1 MVDCQLQ
8 DAPEIVR
15 AIFMGGRSEVLSAL
29 EKEDVNIL
37 DNLKRTA
44 LHAAAYCGEAE
55 IAELLLQENARVNA
69 KDFKWF
75 TPLHRACA
83 SKAPQVMQVLLN
95 RGADRNARDKSWQ
108 TPLHVAAINGSV
120 DCARLLLDG
129 AANVNASDRG
139 GHTPLHHAVNEGHL
153 ELVRLLLSNG
163 ASVNAFDKCDRRAM
177 HWAASRGLTDI
188 IDLLCDFGA
197 EINCR
202 DKTQYTPLHVAAA
215 HGHVSVIRQL
225 VSRGA
230 ELHALTG
237 KGNSPLHIACLNGKS
252 EVVEVLLEAIAEHSA
267 DDASEDVTPTASPS
281 PPATPPIAAAEAQTD
296 ASPVDTSFRLPTSPL
311 PVSAVPRRRLSYTS
325 GGTQQNP
332 TASVA
337 EAVTAQN
344 ATGLTPIH
352 LAAVSTEGDACLER
366 LLAFSEVRSDAESK
380 TREGCS
386 AFPLLDLE
394 VTCGD
399 AERTPLHLAAAHGR
413 CARCRL
419 LLERGANVF
428 AKDRWGNTPL
438 HLAAAHGHDT
448 VVTILLNAGARW
460 DAPGDGGFT
469 PLHSAAAAG
478 FATCL
483 SRLLECAANDWN
495 LRNEQTSTENAI
507 QTDGNDFPTEYG
519 LVVGLKDAHD
529 RNLAHA
535 AALGG
540 SVDCL
545 RLVLF
550 AGVNPFSV
558 DREGRTPL
566 HLAIVSRTVGLQ
578 YAGADLLR
586 PGPAAPASSAV
597 FQATSA
603 SYGSSE
609 VALILLKLG
618 ADPNAADRYGC
629 TPLHLAAAYDTE
641 GTLVRHLL
649 DHGANRFAAAC
660 WPTATGSPLLQSDSQ
675 SDDVDVAEQGSTLK
689 SRRMTDVSGSFDVV
703 LRTSLSGCEV
713 ALATPLYY
721 PLHLASA
728 TGNTNALRCLFEGI
742 SEREACRLVLETA
755 SMSLLQK
762 EEDVFVLAPCNT
774 PVTALRSSPDL
785 TGSHFF
791 LSPLFLAAFRGQTAA
806 VEFLLQACS
815 GSPVPPSSSAA
826 AAQQGLTNRNP
837 CGQITDP
844 LGRTPLHYAAYA
856 GHLETCRLLVTNP
869 LSSADPSARDAVY
882 QWNAVHHSAAQGHV
896 PVVNF
901 LLRWQMDSRNR
912 GLASSDQS
920 DNFSLADVGDEH
932 GRTPLMLAAQNRHPG
947 VIELLTLSYSPL
959 STSSPQ
965 VPRSPS
971 TAPVVSGR
979 SVSPL
984 TGRIDAADVYGR
996 TALHRAAANGHLE
1009 CIKLLI
1015 EAGADWSKSDFRGRR
1030 AIHLAATSGQTE
1042 SIEFLLRT
1050 VLKATSS
1057 TAMSAQV
1064 TTTNEALVSVFC
1076 PLDQRGFTPLHFAAY
1091 NGHANVVQILLNHTA
1106 YQRPH
1111 GNTFTAVHCAAA
1123 RGHVVCLD
1131 LLLHSF
1137 GLSCLR
1143 IQDYRGRSPLHVA
1156 AVNDQV
1162 ACVECILSFIVRNAA
1177 GEPVSSSSPQ
1187 PQSPHPR
1194 TPEEIRLM
1202 SCFLEVVDSTGRTA
1216 LMLAAAH
1223 SALSTLQLLV
1233 SLNEEAKLPLT
1244 SFLAK
1249 VDSDGL
1255 TALHHAASAA
1265 DESIGLF
1272 LVEKINDS
1280 TYFNLTDR
1288 LGQTPLHLAV
1298 AAGHNKLVERLL
1310 SAGANVFA
1318 VDDNH
1323 QLPIC
1328 AGAPNPRVAKCL
1340 SVLLLAMMPSLAS
1353 KIPAP
1358 SSAAKTPTLDRRVR
1372 NPLTDSIHSSDSE
1385 FF

>member
-1 MVDCQLQ
+1 LMVDCQLQ

-29 EKEDVNIL
+29 AKEDVNSL

-55 IAELLLQENARVNA
+55 IAELLLKENARVNA

-139 GHTPLHHAVNEGHL
+139 GHTPLHHAVYGGHL
-153 ELVRLLLSNG
+153 EVLCFYHFMFCSKTLYFAYPFIPPKTRLRFYELSNCMHILLLSWSAYSFPPEPLLMRLTSVTAEQCIGRPRFLG
-163 ASVNAFDKCDRRAM
+163 AQIPMKTIRLSPIQSFSRMTITVSFVCSVQ
-177 HWAASRGLTDI
+177 I

-197 EINCR
+197 EVNCR
-202 DKTQYTPLHVAAA
+202 DKAQYTPLHVAAA
-215 HGHVSVIRQL
+215 QGHVAVVRQL
-225 VSRGA
+225 ISRGA

-237 KGNSPLHIACLNGKS
+237 KGNSPLHIACLNGKN
-252 EVVEVLLEAIAEHSA
+252 EVVEVLLEAIAEQSS
-267 DDASEDVTPTASPS
+267 DEVSEDLSASSSPPS
-281 PPATPPIAAAEAQTD
+281 PATPLSADSEAQT
-296 ASPVDTSFRLPTSPL
+296 SVGFVEPSLRPSTSPL
-311 PVSAVPRRRLSYTS
+311 PTSVTPRCRRLSCNTTIS
-325 GGTQQNP
+325 SIGGGGGAQQSS
-332 TASVA
+332 TACVG
-337 EAVTAQN
+337 EAVAAQN
-344 ATGLTPIH
+344 ATGLTPLH
-352 LAAVSTEGDACLER
+352 LAAASTEGDACLER
-366 LLAFSEVRSDAESK
+366 LLAFSEIQGDAESK
-380 TREGCS
+380 SREGCS
-386 AFPLLDLE
+386 ALLDLE

-399 AERTPLHLAAAHGR
+399 SERTPLHLAAAHGR

-460 DAPGDGGFT
+460 DAPGDSGFT

-478 FATCL
+478 FATSL
-483 SRLLECAANDWN
+483 TRLLEAAAADWN
-495 LRNEQTSTENAI
+495 SRSDGTTTGDAI
-507 QTDGNDFPTEYG
+507 QADGNDFPAEYG
-519 LVVGLKDAHD
+519 HVVGLKDAHD

-566 HLAIVSRTVGLQ
+566 HMAIVSRTVELKYGGVDLPRH
-578 YAGADLLR
+578 ASVVHSGAI
-586 PGPAAPASSAV
+586 
-597 FQATSA
+597 FQATA
-603 SYGSSE
+603 SYGSSD
-609 VALILLKLG
+609 LG

-660 WPTATGSPLLQSDSQ
+660 WPTTIGSPLLQSDSQ
-675 SDDVDVAEQGSTLK
+675 SDDVDVADQGSTLK
-689 SRRMTDVSGSFDVV
+689 SRRMTDVSGSFDLV
-703 LRTSLSGCEV
+703 LRTSVSGCEV

-728 TGNTNALRCLFEGI
+728 MGNTNALRCLFEGI
-742 SEREACRLVLETA
+742 SEQEACRLILETA

-762 EEDVFVLAPCNT
+762 EEDAFVLTPCNT
-774 PVTALRSSPDL
+774 PVVALRTTPDL

-806 VEFLLQACS
+806 VEACS
-815 GSPVPPSSSAA
+815 GSSVYPSSSAA
-826 AAQQGLTNRNP
+826 AAQPGLTNRNP

-869 LSSADPSARDAVY
+869 LSNADPSARDSVY

-901 LLRWQMDSRNR
+901 LLRWQLDNRNR
-912 GLASSDQS
+912 SLASPDQD

-947 VIELLTLSYSPL
+947 VIELLTLSFSSL
-959 STSSPQ
+959 SASPQ
-965 VPRSPS
+965 VPRPPS
-971 TAPVVSGR
+971 AAPVASGR
-979 SVSPL
+979 PTSAM
-984 TGRIDAADVYGR
+984 TERIDVADVYGR

-1009 CIKLLI
+1009 CMKLLI
-1015 EAGADWSKSDFRGRR
+1015 EAGADWAKSDFRGRR
-1030 AIHLAATSGQTE
+1030 AIHLAATSGQIE
-1042 SIEFLLRT
+1042 SIEFLLQT
-1050 VLKATSS
+1050 VLRATSA
-1057 TAMSAQV
+1057 TMSAQS
-1064 TTTNEALVSVFC
+1064 TTNETLVSVFC

-1111 GNTFTAVHCAAA
+1111 
-1123 RGHVVCLD
+1123 
-1131 LLLHSF
+1131 
-1137 GLSCLR
+1137 
-1143 IQDYRGRSPLHVA
+1143 
-1156 AVNDQV
+1156 
-1162 ACVECILSFIVRNAA
+1162 VR
-1177 GEPVSSSSPQ
+1177 
-1187 PQSPHPR
+1187 
-1194 TPEEIRLM
+1194 
-1202 SCFLEVVDSTGRTA
+1202 F
-1216 LMLAAAH
+1216 
-1223 SALSTLQLLV
+1223 
-1233 SLNEEAKLPLT
+1233 
-1244 SFLAK
+1244 
-1249 VDSDGL
+1249 
-1255 TALHHAASAA
+1255 
-1265 DESIGLF
+1265 
-1272 LVEKINDS
+1272 
-1280 TYFNLTDR
+1280 
-1288 LGQTPLHLAV
+1288 
-1298 AAGHNKLVERLL
+1298 
-1310 SAGANVFA
+1310 
-1318 VDDNH
+1318 
-1323 QLPIC
+1323 
-1328 AGAPNPRVAKCL
+1328 
-1340 SVLLLAMMPSLAS
+1340 
-1353 KIPAP
+1353 
-1358 SSAAKTPTLDRRVR
+1358 
-1372 NPLTDSIHSSDSE
+1372 
-1385 FF
+1385 

>member
-1 MVDCQLQ
+1 
-8 DAPEIVR
+8 
-15 AIFMGGRSEVLSAL
+15 MGGRSEVLSAL
-29 EKEDVNIL
+29 AKEDVNIL

-225 VSRGA
+225 LSRGA

-281 PPATPPIAAAEAQTD
+281 PPSSATPPIAAAEAQTD
-296 ASPVDTSFRLPTSPL
+296 AIPVDASFRPPTSPL
-311 PVSAVPRRRLSYTS
+311 PVSTVSRRRLSYTS

-366 LLAFSEVRSDAESK
+366 LLAFSEVRSDEESK

-507 QTDGNDFPTEYG
+507 QTDGNDFPTEYS
-519 LVVGLKDAHD
+519 LVVELKDAHD
-529 RNLAHA
+529 RNLVHA

-578 YAGADLLR
+578 YGGADLLR
-586 PGPAAPASSAV
+586 SGPAVPASSAV

-660 WPTATGSPLLQSDSQ
+660 WPAKIGSPLLQSDSQ
-675 SDDVDVAEQGSTLK
+675 SDDVDVAEQGGSTLK

-762 EEDVFVLAPCNT
+762 EDDVFVLAPSNT
-774 PVTALRSSPDL
+774 PVTALRTSPDL

-815 GSPVPPSSSAA
+815 GSPVPPSASSA

-912 GLASSDQS
+912 GLASPDQS
-920 DNFSLADVGDEH
+920 DSISLADVGDEH

-959 STSSPQ
+959 STSPQ

-971 TAPVVSGR
+971 TAPVASGR

-1009 CIKLLI
+1009 CMKLLI

-1091 NGHANVVQILLNHTA
+1091 NGHANVIQILLNHTA

-1162 ACVECILSFIVRNAA
+1162 SFIHFPLHLRRLYR
-1177 GEPVSSSSPQ
+1177 
-1187 PQSPHPR
+1187 PHC
-1194 TPEEIRLM
+1194 PEERHLVPFPFLRLQ
-1202 SCFLEVVDSTGRTA
+1202 FR
-1216 LMLAAAH
+1216 
-1223 SALSTLQLLV
+1223 
-1233 SLNEEAKLPLT
+1233 
-1244 SFLAK
+1244 
-1249 VDSDGL
+1249 
-1255 TALHHAASAA
+1255 
-1265 DESIGLF
+1265 
-1272 LVEKINDS
+1272 INDP

-1353 KIPAP
+1353 KIPVP